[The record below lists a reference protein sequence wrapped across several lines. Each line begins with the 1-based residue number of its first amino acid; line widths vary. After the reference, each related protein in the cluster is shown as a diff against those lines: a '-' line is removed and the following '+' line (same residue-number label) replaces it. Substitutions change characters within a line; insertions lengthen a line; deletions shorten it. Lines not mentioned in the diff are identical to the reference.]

1 MAADNNI
8 KIIEIETD
16 KDHIQLLTECTP
28 QHYVLKVVK
37 VFKGIFARFLLK
49 SHQELKQRL
58 WSVNL

>member
-1 MAADNNI
+1 M